1 MSSLGVRASL
11 AARSFLVWRAFFQIR
26 ALMSALGA
34 RRAETVLGENWWVQ
48 VLTRQRRGGSADVLS
63 VLSGFLVR
71 YGLRL
76 MGVPERKAGDSAG
89 DEERRLASEV
99 STRE

>member
-11 AARSFLVWRAFFQIR
+11 AARSFLARRAFSQIR
-26 ALMSALGA
+26 ALMSASGA
-34 RRAETVLGENWWVQ
+34 RRAETVLGENWWMQ
-48 VLTRQRRGGSADVLS
+48 VLTRQRRGGDADVLS
-63 VLSGFLVR
+63 SSFSVR

-89 DEERRLASEV
+89 FEERRLASEV
-99 STRE
+99 RTRE

>member
-11 AARSFLVWRAFFQIR
+11 VARSFLVCRAFFHIR

-48 VLTRQRRGGSADVLS
+48 VLTRQRRGGAEGLS
-63 VLSGFLVR
+63 LSSGFLVR

-99 STRE
+99 RTRA